1 MKPYHHF
8 TQKERESIYLL
19 LKQGKKVSV
28 IANEL
33 GRNKSSVS
41 REISRNCNKATGDY
55 HPFEA
60 EEQYKQRR
68 KKCRRKYRIRK
79 RLKLYQYICEKL
91 KQYWSPEIIACM
103 WNQNNEKKRI
113 SFSTIYNALK
123 RNVFT
128 GITPKTHLRRRGKK
142 KYGKRNK
149 FNTIQPEHTIHER
162 PEQANIRARVN
173 DWEGDTVRSSPG
185 KGCLVTYVDRKSRKL
200 IAAKSN
206 DMSSKSILEATKKAF
221 KGIQAKTITL
231 DNGSEFALFKDI
243 EKELNTTVYFADP
256 HSPWQR
262 GSNENTNGLLRF
274 FFPRGFD
281 FRTLT
286 DEKLQEIVDLINNRP
301 KLCLDLLS
309 PNEVFLLHLD

>member
-1 MKPYHHF
+1 MKSYYHF

-19 LKQGKKVSV
+19 LKRGKKVSE
-28 IANEL
+28 IAREL

-41 REISRNCNKATGDY
+41 REIKRNSNKSTGEY

-68 KKCRRKYRIRK
+68 KKCKRKYRIRK
-79 RLKLYQYICEKL
+79 KLKIYQYISEKL
-91 KQYWSPEIIACM
+91 KQYWPPEIIACK
-103 WNQNNEKKRI
+103 WNQKHKKKRI
-113 SFSTIYNALK
+113 SFSTIYHALK
-123 RNVFT
+123 RDIFK

-142 KYGKRNK
+142 KCGNRNK
-149 FNTIQPEHTIHER
+149 FHTIHPEHTIHER
-162 PEQANIRARVN
+162 PEQANSRARVN
-173 DWEGDTVRSSPG
+173 DWEGDTIRSSPG

-231 DNGSEFALFKDI
+231 DNGSEFARFKDM
-243 EKELNTTVYFADP
+243 EKELDTTVYFADP

-281 FRTLT
+281 FRKLT
-286 DEKLQEIVDLINNRP
+286 DEKLQEVIDLINNRP

>member
-1 MKPYHHF
+1 MKSYHHF

-19 LKQGKKVSV
+19 LKRGKKVSE
-28 IANEL
+28 IAREL

-41 REISRNCNKATGDY
+41 REIKRNSNKSTGEY

-68 KKCRRKYRIRK
+68 KKCKRKYRIRK
-79 RLKLYQYICEKL
+79 KLKIYQYISEKL
-91 KQYWSPEIIACM
+91 KQYWPPEIIACK
-103 WNQNNEKKRI
+103 WNQKHKKKRI
-113 SFSTIYNALK
+113 SFSTIYHALK
-123 RNVFT
+123 RDIFK

-142 KYGKRNK
+142 KCGNRNK
-149 FNTIQPEHTIHER
+149 FHTIHPEHTIHER
-162 PEQANIRARVN
+162 PEQANSRARVN
-173 DWEGDTVRSSPG
+173 DWEGDTIRSSPG

-231 DNGSEFALFKDI
+231 DNGSEFARFKDM
-243 EKELNTTVYFADP
+243 EKELDTTVYFADP

-281 FRTLT
+281 FRKLT
-286 DEKLQEIVDLINNRP
+286 DEKLQEVIDLINNRP